1 MGDLGPVDTRFRT
14 ALQRLDQ
21 AGRLLKVHS
30 HLDPYLEVT
39 GLMHRYDGD
48 LAMLFEH
55 VGEYPIPVCANFLAS
70 LANVKAVFD
79 LDLAGI
85 RASMERGLAGSVK
98 PRVVQDGP
106 CQEVVVTRGIDLE
119 EMFPVLFHA
128 HGDAGKYITG
138 GVIISKDPHT
148 GIHNAS
154 IHRLLLLG
162 GDRASIK
169 LDWGRH
175 LRALYEQAQA
185 EKRPLEIAVVIG
197 GDLALTY
204 AAATMGAQVP
214 LEQDELD
221 IASALK
227 GEPLEVV
234 PCRTVNLAVPAES
247 EIVLEGEILPDQFV
261 QEGPFIEFIGLHSEV
276 GPSPVVRFKAVT
288 HRHQPFYYAICGRET
303 TVLRKF
309 TLEASLMR
317 TLRAAVPIVRDV
329 NLTDGGL
336 NRFHLVVSV
345 HKAKPEDEGYQR
357 NAIFAAVTTV
367 KDLDL
372 VIVVDDDIN
381 IHDPND
387 VEYALATRMEA
398 SRDLLL
404 LPGARGHEYV
414 PVSNQGI
421 RTKVGIDATVPVS
434 ERDRFR
440 RVAFKEVDLKDYE
453 HSVAPTGQA
462 IGKKEQTSPTCDPRH
477 VDS

>member
-1 MGDLGPVDTRFRT
+1 M
-14 ALQRLDQ
+14 
-21 AGRLLKVHS
+21 
-30 HLDPYLEVT
+30 
-39 GLMHRYDGD
+39 
-48 LAMLFEH
+48 
-55 VGEYPIPVCANFLAS
+55 
-70 LANVKAVFD
+70 
-79 LDLAGI
+79 
-85 RASMERGLAGSVK
+85 
-98 PRVVQDGP
+98 
-106 CQEVVVTRGIDLE
+106 
-119 EMFPVLFHA
+119 LFHA
-128 HGDAGKYITG
+128 PGDAGKYITG
-138 GVIISKDPHT
+138 GVIVSQDPDT

-162 GDRASIK
+162 GDRAAIK

-175 LRALYEQAQA
+175 LRTLYEKAQK
-185 EKRPLEIAVVIG
+185 ERRSLEIAVVIG

-214 LEQDELD
+214 LEKDELD
-221 IASALK
+221 VASALK

-234 PCRTVNLAVPAES
+234 PCRRVNLAVPAES

-261 QEGPFIEFIGLHSEV
+261 QEGPFIEFIGLHSDV

-288 HRHQPFYYAICGRET
+288 HRYQPFYYAICGRET

-309 TLEASLMR
+309 TLEAALMR

-345 HKAKPEDEGYQR
+345 HKVKPEDEGYQR
-357 NAIFAAVTTV
+357 NAIFAAVTAV
-367 KDLDL
+367 KDLDM

-414 PVSNQGI
+414 PVSNLGV
-421 RTKVGIDATVPVS
+421 RTKVGVDATVPVS

-440 RVAFKEVDLKDYE
+440 RVEFKEVDLRDYQ
-453 HSVAPTGQA
+453 HSTAPTGRRWA
-462 IGKKEQTSPTCDPRH
+462 KGEL
-477 VDS
+477 